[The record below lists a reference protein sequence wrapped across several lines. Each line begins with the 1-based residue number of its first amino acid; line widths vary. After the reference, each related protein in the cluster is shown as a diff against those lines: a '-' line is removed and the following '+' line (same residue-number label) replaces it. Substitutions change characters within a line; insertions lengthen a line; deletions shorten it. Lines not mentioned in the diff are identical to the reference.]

1 MSIDFH
7 AALWALI
14 ALIALIIEL
23 THRTFYLL
31 IVSIACALATIVVLV
46 FHWGVAIQLLV
57 VIMANLIGVPIAGR
71 MRARSLTPHLPAD
84 HGQIVKVL
92 AVRDGRL
99 RVIYRGTE
107 WDAVYA
113 GPEPAPGER
122 LKIQE
127 LEGNT
132 LKLINP

>member
-1 MSIDFH
+1 MSIDFQ
-7 AALWALI
+7 AALWALL
-14 ALIALIIEL
+14 ALIALIVEL

-31 IVSIACALATIVVLV
+31 IVSIACGLATIITLI
-46 FHWGVAIQLLV
+46 FHWGMAIQLAV
-57 VIMANLIGVPIAGR
+57 VIVACLIGIPIAGR
-71 MRARSLTPHLPAD
+71 LRARSLTPHLPAD

-99 RVIYRGTE
+99 RVLYRGTE
-107 WDAVYA
+107 WDAVYP

-132 LKLINP
+132 LKLTSP